1 MDADGRPHR
10 LPGHRH
16 LRLLARHPSGPV
28 RRGRG
33 VVAVAGAAAGA
44 GPARAVSLVR
54 STRGAAGVSVR
65 GRWRHALLLSVIA
78 LYSLFPI
85 YFITVQSLKTP
96 EEDVFGSPLWVA
108 DPTFENYT
116 ELFESGEARVR
127 GYAILPKVPFVIW
140 LANSA
145 VVLAASVVLT
155 LACAVPAAYALGRL
169 RPPGWR
175 WWRRVLFATYV
186 IPQTILFIPMYQ
198 VVLAFGLDDSPAA
211 LVVIYSAMA
220 LPFCVWLLSAYY
232 ANLPREIEESALV
245 EGATRLGAFRRIM
258 LPMSRNVLVAS
269 GLFTLGTVGQD
280 FMLASVFL
288 LDRYK
293 QTVAAGLGVMD
304 VSLEEL
310 VAVAGVNMA
319 AIPVVI
325 LCALFARGYVRGL
338 TAAMLEGA

>member
-1 MDADGRPHR
+1 V
-10 LPGHRH
+10 
-16 LRLLARHPSGPV
+16 S
-28 RRGRG
+28 
-33 VVAVAGAAAGA
+33 
-44 GPARAVSLVR
+44 ARA
-54 STRGAAGVSVR
+54 A
-65 GRWRHALLLSVIA
+65 RWRHGLLLAGLA

-96 EEDVFGSPLWVA
+96 QEDVFGNPLWVA
-108 DPTFENYT
+108 APTFENYT
-116 ELFESGEARVR
+116 DLFEGGDAQVR
-127 GYAILPKVPFVIW
+127 GFVIIPRVPFLLW

-145 VVLAASVVLT
+145 LVLTGSIALT

-175 WWRRVLFATYV
+175 WWRRLLFASYV
-186 IPQTILFIPMYQ
+186 VPQTILFIPIYQ
-198 VVLAFGLDDSPAA
+198 VVLALGLDDSHGA
-211 LVVIYSAMA
+211 LMLIYSAMA

-232 ANLPREIEESALV
+232 RHLPREIEESALM
-245 EGATRLGAFRRIM
+245 EGASRLTAFLRIV
-258 LPMSRNVLVAS
+258 LPMSRNVLVAA

-280 FMLASVFL
+280 FMLASIFL
-288 LDRYK
+288 LDQEK

-310 VAVAGVNMA
+310 VAVAGVNLA

-325 LCALFARGYVRGL
+325 LCALFARGYVRGV

>member
-1 MDADGRPHR
+1 M
-10 LPGHRH
+10 
-16 LRLLARHPSGPV
+16 SG
-28 RRGRG
+28 
-33 VVAVAGAAAGA
+33 
-44 GPARAVSLVR
+44 
-54 STRGAAGVSVR
+54 R
-65 GRWRHALLLSVIA
+65 GRWRHALLLGVIA

-96 EEDVFGSPLWVA
+96 EEDVFGSPLWVT

-116 ELFESGEARVR
+116 ELFEGDEARVR
-127 GYAILPKVPFVIW
+127 GYVVLPKVPFIVW
-140 LANSA
+140 MANSA
-145 VVLAASVVLT
+145 VVLAASVALT

-169 RPPGWR
+169 RPAGWR
-175 WWRRVLFATYV
+175 WWRRGLFATYI

-198 VVLAFGLDDSPAA
+198 VVLTLGLDDSLAA
-211 LVVIYSAMA
+211 LVVIYSTMA
-220 LPFCVWLLSAYY
+220 LPFCIWLLSAYY
-232 ANLPREIEESALV
+232 GNLPREIEESALV
-245 EGATRLGAFRRIM
+245 EGATRLTAFRRIM
-258 LPMSRNVLVAS
+258 LPMSRNVLVAA

-310 VAVAGVNMA
+310 VAVAGVNLA

-338 TAAMLEGA
+338 TAAMIEGA

>member
-1 MDADGRPHR
+1 M
-10 LPGHRH
+10 
-16 LRLLARHPSGPV
+16 
-28 RRGRG
+28 
-33 VVAVAGAAAGA
+33 
-44 GPARAVSLVR
+44 
-54 STRGAAGVSVR
+54 
-65 GRWRHALLLSVIA
+65 
-78 LYSLFPI
+78 
-85 YFITVQSLKTP
+85 
-96 EEDVFGSPLWVA
+96 
-108 DPTFENYT
+108 
-116 ELFESGEARVR
+116 
-127 GYAILPKVPFVIW
+127 
-140 LANSA
+140 
-145 VVLAASVVLT
+145 
-155 LACAVPAAYALGRL
+155 
-169 RPPGWR
+169 
-175 WWRRVLFATYV
+175 LFATYV

-325 LCALFARGYVRGL
+325 LLHAGIGTLDSAFAIAAVAVLVALIQTITGSLKLLRDASAQPPRRPQAIAGGRR
-338 TAAMLEGA
+338 TSTRRSNRSRIAA

>member
-1 MDADGRPHR
+1 M
-10 LPGHRH
+10 
-16 LRLLARHPSGPV
+16 
-28 RRGRG
+28 
-33 VVAVAGAAAGA
+33 
-44 GPARAVSLVR
+44 
-54 STRGAAGVSVR
+54 SVR

-85 YFITVQSLKTP
+85 YFIAVQSLKTP

>member
-1 MDADGRPHR
+1 
-10 LPGHRH
+10 
-16 LRLLARHPSGPV
+16 
-28 RRGRG
+28 
-33 VVAVAGAAAGA
+33 
-44 GPARAVSLVR
+44 VSR
-54 STRGAAGVSVR
+54 R
-65 GRWRHALLLSVIA
+65 GRWRHAFLLGVIT

-108 DPTFENYT
+108 EPTFENYT
-116 ELFESGEARVR
+116 ELFERGEAQVR
-127 GYAILPKVPFVIW
+127 GYAILPKVPFVVW

-145 VVLAASVVLT
+145 VVLAASVALT
-155 LACAVPAAYALGRL
+155 LACAVPAAYAIGRL
-169 RPPGWR
+169 RPTGWR
-175 WWRRVLFATYV
+175 WWRRGLFATYV
-186 IPQTILFIPMYQ
+186 VPQTILFIPMYQ
-198 VVLAFGLDDSPAA
+198 VVLALGLDDSPAA

-220 LPFCVWLLSAYY
+220 LPFCIWLLSAYY
-232 ANLPREIEESALV
+232 GNLPREIEESALI
-245 EGATRLGAFRRIM
+245 EGATRLTAFRRIM
-258 LPMSRNVLVAS
+258 FPMSRNALVAS

-280 FMLASVFL
+280 YMLASIFL

-338 TAAMLEGA
+338 TAAMVEGA

>member
-1 MDADGRPHR
+1 VSR
-10 LPGHRH
+10 
-16 LRLLARHPSGPV
+16 
-28 RRGRG
+28 RRGRH
-33 VVAVAGAAAGA
+33 AV
-44 GPARAVSLVR
+44 
-54 STRGAAGVSVR
+54 
-65 GRWRHALLLSVIA
+65 LLGVIA

-96 EEDVFGSPLWVA
+96 QEDVFGSPLWVGS
-108 DPTFENYT
+108 PTFENYT
-116 ELFESGEARVR
+116 ELFEGGEAEAR
-127 GYAILPKVPFVIW
+127 GYTVLPRVPFLIW

-145 VVLAASVVLT
+145 VVLAASVALT

-169 RPPGWR
+169 QPAGWH
-175 WWRRVLFATYV
+175 WWRRALFATYV
-186 IPQTILFIPMYQ
+186 VPQTILFIPMYQ
-198 VVLAFGLDDSPAA
+198 VVLVFGLDDSPAT

-220 LPFCVWLLSAYY
+220 LPFCIWLLSAYY

-245 EGATRLGAFRRIM
+245 EGATRLTAFRRVM
-258 LPMSRNVLVAS
+258 LPMSRNVLVAA

-280 FMLASVFL
+280 FMIASVFL

-310 VAVAGVNMA
+310 VAVAGVNLA

-325 LCALFARGYVRGL
+325 LCALFARSYVRGL
-338 TAAMLEGA
+338 TAAMIEGA